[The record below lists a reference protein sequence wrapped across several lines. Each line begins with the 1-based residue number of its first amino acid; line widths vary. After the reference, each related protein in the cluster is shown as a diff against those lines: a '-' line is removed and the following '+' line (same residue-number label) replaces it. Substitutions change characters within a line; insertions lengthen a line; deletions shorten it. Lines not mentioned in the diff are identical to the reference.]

1 MFKPKC
7 LPILIGS
14 LPLQDH
20 QEAMQLILS
29 STPDIPLWPQLPNNY
44 KEGMIRQ
51 FLDGFPC
58 LNEKDKDI
66 WVDTQAPDFTTE
78 LAVFYE
84 DYLEAVKAPL
94 LPSQSR
100 FSLAK
105 ETASGFFTLIDILK
119 GRATSPLTVKGQ
131 ITGPMTTG
139 IGLRDQTGTSIFYDD
154 NLRDILTKLLAL
166 KARWQV
172 EQLHAFATEIPPLL
186 FIDEPGIVSFGSTA
200 YAGVSL
206 EMVTTA
212 VSEVI
217 AGIKDAGGLAGI
229 HICANGDWS
238 PALHSDAD
246 IISFD
251 AFFYFD
257 NFILYEK
264 QLRNFLTRGGILA
277 WGIVPTGNPAS
288 IEQENVDSLYGL
300 WLEQLNRLCS
310 LGFTDKQL
318 MSQTLIAPSCGTG
331 SLPIDLAKKVLLLT
345 SQLSE
350 KIRLAHIL

>member
-20 QEAMQLILS
+20 REAMQLILS
-29 STPDIPLWPQLPNNY
+29 STPDIPLWPQLPKNS

-51 FLDGFPC
+51 FLDGFPG
-58 LNEKDKDI
+58 LHEEAENI
-66 WVDTQAPDFTTE
+66 WVDTESADFTTE

-84 DYLEAVKAPL
+84 DYLEAVKEPL

-105 ETASGFFTLIDILK
+105 KTASGFFTLIDMLE
-119 GRATSPLTVKGQ
+119 RRTTSPLAVKGQ

-154 NLRDILTKLLAL
+154 NLRDILTKLLTL

-172 EQLHAFATEIPPLL
+172 ERLHGFATEIPPLL
-186 FIDEPGIVSFGSTA
+186 FIDEPGIVGFGSTA

-212 VSEVI
+212 VAEVI

-229 HICANGDWS
+229 HICANGDWN

-257 NFILYEK
+257 NFILYEE
-264 QLRNFLTRGGILA
+264 QLRNFLLRGGILA
-277 WGIVPTGNPAS
+277 WGIVPTGNPVS

-300 WLEQLNRLCS
+300 WLKQLNRLCS

-318 MSQTLIAPSCGTG
+318 MNQTLIAPSCGTG
-331 SLPIDLAKKVLLLT
+331 SLPLDLAQKVLRLT
-345 SQLSE
+345 CQLAE
-350 KIRLAHIL
+350 KIRQDHLL